1 MGDRVRMK
9 DKKKPDQVTKRAK
22 SVEDEE
28 IIELIEVVENPP
40 VKDERV
46 TEPAEEIKVES
57 EDDEEI
63 IKLVDL
69 INDVSGQA
77 EKKSELTAD
86 ALGMNLNLE
95 RDISEDL
102 SDTDQEGEKTLEEL
116 GITLEPEGEAIEFEP
131 VEADLVEESQALTS
145 VPQVQVEAAIE
156 RVINKM
162 FSEKIEPLIVE
173 VIEKTFTK
181 EIERLKGILIEDAT
195 DIGKI

>member
-1 MGDRVRMK
+1 MKMK
-9 DKKKPDQVTKRAK
+9 DKKKPDQVTKGAK
-22 SVEDEE
+22 PVEDEE
-28 IIELIEVVENPP
+28 IIELIEVVDKPP
-40 VKDERV
+40 VKEEEV
-46 TEPAEEIKVES
+46 TEPADEVKKES
-57 EDDEEI
+57 EYDEEI
-63 IKLVDL
+63 IELVNV

-77 EKKSELTAD
+77 GKKSELTAD

-102 SDTDQEGEKTLEEL
+102 FDIDQEGEKSLEKL
-116 GITLEPEGEAIEFEP
+116 GITLESEGEVAEIEHG
-131 VEADLVEESQALTS
+131 EAELVEESQALAS
-145 VPQVQVEAAIE
+145 VPQEQVEAAIE

-173 VIEKTFTK
+173 VIEKTVTK

>member
-1 MGDRVRMK
+1 MK

-22 SVEDEE
+22 PVEDYEE
-28 IIELIEVVENPP
+28 IIELIEVVETPP
-40 VKDERV
+40 IKDESV
-46 TEPAEEIKVES
+46 TEPAKEIKES

-63 IKLVDL
+63 IKLVDF

-131 VEADLVEESQALTS
+131 VEADLVEESQALAS

-173 VIEKTFTK
+173 VIEKAFTK

>member
-1 MGDRVRMK
+1 MK

-22 SVEDEE
+22 PVEDEE

-46 TEPAEEIKVES
+46 TEPAEEIKEES

-77 EKKSELTAD
+77 EKKSELTTD

-116 GITLEPEGEAIEFEP
+116 GITLEPEGEVIEFVP
-131 VEADLVEESQALTS
+131 VEADLVEESQALAS

-173 VIEKTFTK
+173 VIEKAFTK